1 MPSPVKNGPVFAFLW
16 THVKVAGFTDQAR
29 SAAVSKR
36 SPGINGIEPAQPK
49 LKKDPA

>member
-1 MPSPVKNGPVFAFLW
+1 VPSPVKDGPVFVFLW

-29 SAAVSKR
+29 RTAVSNR
-36 SPGINGIEPAQPK
+36 IPGINGIEPAQPK